1 MLLLCLG
8 FGRGDDGHV
17 LVRHLLRRDL
27 DLVVVLVGVERE
39 YLVPCAVV
47 TDEAPAV
54 DAGVVAQPEHDGIVS
69 VQRTFMQGF
78 HALREGLIRPKVPK
92 QLILGLSAFA
102 ESRTLFLGAL
112 VDLDAFVEHPGAVT
126 HNRLVLCGCFSIA
139 IAVEDDGGV
148 TVYDLSVYALIH
160 CFPNGKQRS
169 KGKNLTHG
177 SEDASI
183 DDTLWRDDKG
193 RYNQPY
199 CDERKDSGGDLRLGA
214 SFLQFFQL
222 LCSCHNLVLL

>member
-1 MLLLCLG
+1 MSLPCCYCVLG

-39 YLVPCAVV
+39 YLEPCAVV
-47 TDEAPAV
+47 TDEAPTV

-69 VQRTFMQGF
+69 VQCSFVQGF

-126 HNRLVLCGCFSIA
+126 H
-139 IAVEDDGGV
+139 
-148 TVYDLSVYALIH
+148 H
-160 CFPNGKQRS
+160 
-169 KGKNLTHG
+169 
-177 SEDASI
+177 
-183 DDTLWRDDKG
+183 
-193 RYNQPY
+193 
-199 CDERKDSGGDLRLGA
+199 RLGLVW
-214 SFLQFFQL
+214 SFAVAVAGGFDLDAVATDEQFGIVAGFP
-222 LCSCHNLVLL
+222 CVGEVERGG